1 MIHIEREGA
10 VSVLRIEHG
19 KVQAMDLELM
29 MAFSEALD
37 ELRSRRPG
45 AVILTGTGSAFSAGV
60 DLPRLL
66 EGGTDYVKKFVPV
79 LCEGVQKLFAFPRP
93 VIAAVNGHAIA
104 GGCILV
110 CACDY
115 RIMAEGS
122 ARLGVPEL
130 LVGVALP
137 PIVLEVLRF
146 ALPNEHLQ
154 ELVYLGQTY
163 SAEKALSLGLV
174 DEIVKAESLLERAKA
189 VADWLASAPLSAFE
203 SCKHQ
208 LRQPFIERA
217 ARFGAEDSARILE
230 QWCSPETHATIRA
243 YVEKTI
249 RKK

>member
-93 VIAAVNGHAIA
+93 VIAAVHGHAIA
-104 GGCILV
+104 VACRLAI
-110 CACDY
+110 ACDDCT
-115 RIMAEGS
+115 MAGGS
-122 ARLGVPEL
+122 AGLGAPRRW
-130 LVGVALP
+130 VGLAL
-137 PIVLEVLRF
+137 
-146 ALPNEHLQ
+146 
-154 ELVYLGQTY
+154 
-163 SAEKALSLGLV
+163 
-174 DEIVKAESLLERAKA
+174 
-189 VADWLASAPLSAFE
+189 
-203 SCKHQ
+203 
-208 LRQPFIERA
+208 
-217 ARFGAEDSARILE
+217 
-230 QWCSPETHATIRA
+230 
-243 YVEKTI
+243 
-249 RKK
+249 